1 MERVTHPLIIVGHL
15 AVLRCVY
22 AYLLDIAVAEVPYL
36 VLNLNTLIR
45 LDPAAYGC
53 KEKRV
58 KISQRDVDE
67 ESEPIDLEAESA
79 DLTEPE
85 AIRGSEEWE

>member
-22 AYLLDIAVAEVPYL
+22 AYLLDIPMAEVPYL
-36 VLNLNTLIR
+36 VINLNSLIR

-58 KISQRDVDE
+58 KISQRDDGD
-67 ESEPIDLEAESA
+67 ESEAMDLETESG
-79 DLTEPE
+79 DLTETL
-85 AIRGSEEWE
+85 

>member
-22 AYLLDIAVAEVPYL
+22 AYLLDIPVEEVPYL
-36 VLNLNTLIR
+36 VIDLNTLIR
-45 LDPAAYGC
+45 LDPQAYGC

-58 KISQRDVDE
+58 KIIQRGTDE
-67 ESEPIDLEAESA
+67 EPEIDPMAR
-79 DLTEPE
+79 D
-85 AIRGSEEWE
+85 

>member
-22 AYLLDIAVAEVPYL
+22 AYLLDLPVEEVPYQSI
-36 VLNLNTLIR
+36 NLNTLIR
-45 LDPAAYGC
+45 LDPQAYGC

-58 KISQRDVDE
+58 KIIQRDHDE
-67 ESEPIDLEAESA
+67 ESEPADLE
-79 DLTEPE
+79 PE
-85 AIRGSEEWE
+85 TDPMARE